1 MSTIDNLNFKL
12 ILDDKEFNE
21 QIKQAEENAKKLNMS
36 VSKYISLRDKMAA
49 SNAKQVVAEEKAAA
63 AKLKTAT
70 AQERLN
76 EASAKAAT
84 AQKKT
89 QIAEEQ
95 LSAAHSR
102 AAAAQERLNRLMER
116 GNRTISNQ
124 SRLLGEL
131 KNMATAAFSVYAA
144 KEVVTNLVRVSAEFE
159 AQRTALGAILGDVAQ
174 AQNLFSDIK
183 ELAVVSPFSVR
194 DLTAYTKQLSAF
206 SVPYEELFET
216 TKMLA
221 DVSAGLGVDMGRI
234 ILAYGQVRS
243 AAFLRGTEVR
253 QFTEAGIPILDRLA
267 EMFTE
272 IEGRAVSVGEVFD
285 KISFRQVPFEMVQ
298 QAFEDM
304 TSEGG
309 QFYNMQLVL
318 SETLQG
324 QLSNLRDAYEIMF
337 SEIGEKTD
345 GVLKKAVGFAR
356 SLAEN
361 YEEVGKTILQLISI
375 YGAYKV
381 AVAALNFADAV
392 RYQMTLARWAGETAV
407 AYKGLTQAIK
417 NTTIAQK
424 VLNLVAK
431 VNPYAA
437 VFSALALVVG
447 LVWRYHDS
455 LAGLSKM
462 QQSVKKST
470 EDLQESTDAEL
481 LKLEALYSRYELAKE
496 GTEEYK
502 EAKQAL
508 FSQYRTYISELE
520 AEGVAISNNT
530 ALYEALRKKI
540 IDTEREKA
548 RSAAFQDLE
557 ESYSGKIG
565 ELMSG
570 GGQYTFE
577 RLAKELEAS
586 ASEREALRA
595 LVLGQISMEE
605 LEAMEEYAS
614 LMDKINNGYVSLGP
628 GSSGPVKATEY
639 IDQLSGALANA
650 ADEYAQSTAELKEVF
665 DVLDKKSKSTAEDM
679 RAEWVKT
686 AQAILGTKESFRSIW
701 PDEESEYKGY
711 LDTLK
716 KRYAEILEQISLA
729 GNVQAGQLPILR
741 EELRMIGQIAR
752 AYDSGTGNTNIYD
765 YVTGVKDTASGSGLS
780 DADKA
785 RRDELRKQIE
795 DLLIL
800 KEAYDEL
807 AEAMIAAGK
816 TPVPED
822 ILAKLRETYGGSM
835 DESAFVDTEFL
846 ERALVLIEKIREYDA
861 DLADSFLQRLG
872 EDDWSKLVKYFE
884 DLAAAIDKAKKAQE
898 DFEKYMKSW
907 TSEAELSGEGPAFEI
922 SKIVSDYTKALEDAQ
937 SKMDEAYDK
946 LAERSAANSAA
957 GKGMPIWAFLS
968 DVEQIKGNYGND
980 VDNAQVEALSN
991 VREFAKDYVEAW
1003 GPLQKFDLSNWKDLT
1018 IRELNEILDI
1028 IENFDVSQ
1036 LPENILK
1043 QLNKIPGGV
1052 AAFIKWL
1059 KENFGEIKE
1068 KAENTKIEKLYEN
1081 YSKIA
1086 SGISELAGSVQ
1097 EFAEASGD
1105 DGLASAM
1112 EGLQSILSITDDVFS
1127 RLAQG
1132 DTAGAIIAAF
1142 TGIVQEC
1149 MEAATQAAKLEAAI
1163 ADAAAEA
1170 RILRMQM
1177 RLDEG
1182 VDTIFGEDELMRLR
1196 NARDVLDELRA
1207 SVANDRNYADS
1218 DISWKSGLFGWGRS
1232 SDSLRNIMNELGYD
1246 LYDEYGN
1253 LNADGLQA
1261 ILDTYEDLT
1270 SADREWIESAIS
1282 NSQMYEEAMLQI
1294 RDTLSGM
1301 FGQLA
1306 SDLTSGMID
1315 AWKTTGDVVNGIDGA
1330 FQNLGENIISYMLQS
1345 MLIENVLNKYQDRI
1359 NEIASAYGGGD
1370 IGREEMLNQTAALMQ
1385 GVRADVE
1392 AMADVSNALLEQGA
1406 ELGMIASDGE
1416 GSLGESI
1423 MSANLTEE
1431 TGSLIASYINAIRA
1445 DVSFSK
1451 SQRAQLIDMSG
1462 QILNSMMPTPKL
1474 DEYLQAIQAN
1484 TLNAANAARDILS
1497 ELRGVI
1503 TSEGGASAFRTY
1515 M

>member
-1 MSTIDNLNFKL
+1 MKSCSRK
-12 ILDDKEFNE
+12 
-21 QIKQAEENAKKLNMS
+21 
-36 VSKYISLRDKMAA
+36 
-49 SNAKQVVAEEKAAA
+49 
-63 AKLKTAT
+63 
-70 AQERLN
+70 
-76 EASAKAAT
+76 SA
-84 AQKKT
+84 
-89 QIAEEQ
+89 
-95 LSAAHSR
+95 R
-102 AAAAQERLNRLMER
+102 R
-116 GNRTISNQ
+116 
-124 SRLLGEL
+124 
-131 KNMATAAFSVYAA
+131 
-144 KEVVTNLVRVSAEFE
+144 
-159 AQRTALGAILGDVAQ
+159 
-174 AQNLFSDIK
+174 
-183 ELAVVSPFSVR
+183 P
-194 DLTAYTKQLSAF
+194 
-206 SVPYEELFET
+206 
-216 TKMLA
+216 
-221 DVSAGLGVDMGRI
+221 
-234 ILAYGQVRS
+234 
-243 AAFLRGTEVR
+243 TEC
-253 QFTEAGIPILDRLA
+253 
-267 EMFTE
+267 
-272 IEGRAVSVGEVFD
+272 
-285 KISFRQVPFEMVQ
+285 
-298 QAFEDM
+298 
-304 TSEGG
+304 
-309 QFYNMQLVL
+309 
-318 SETLQG
+318 
-324 QLSNLRDAYEIMF
+324 
-337 SEIGEKTD
+337 
-345 GVLKKAVGFAR
+345 
-356 SLAEN
+356 LAEN
-361 YEEVGKTILQLISI
+361 YEDVGKTILQLISI

-381 AVAALNFADAV
+381 AVAAVSALS
-392 RYQMTLARWAGETAV
+392 TLKNLTSLAKMAGSAKAGFVELV
-407 AYKGLTQAIK
+407 AAIK
-417 NTTIAQK
+417 STTAAQK
-424 VLNLVAK
+424 VLNLVAS

-437 VFSALALVVG
+437 IFSALALVVG

-462 QQSVKKST
+462 QQSV
-470 EDLQESTDAEL
+470 EESTDSLNQSLTEEMS
-481 LKLEALYSRYELAKE
+481 KLDVLFERYRLAKE
-496 GTEEYK
+496 GTSEYVQAK
-502 EAKQAL
+502 EGLRSAFRNEIAAL
-508 FSQYRTYISELE
+508 D
-520 AEGVAISNNT
+520 AEGVAMSNNIAYRDALISKIRQTTIEKQREAAMDSLRNAYQSEQTSVLEDVNKLADAIKASPVEAEIMRMFAQGFIGAIDDPTLNRKLQKTTLFRGHAET
-530 ALYEALRKKI
+530 ALNEYKDQL
-540 IDTEREKA
+540 
-548 RSAAFQDLE
+548 DLLDIE
-557 ESYSGKIG
+557 NA
-565 ELMSG
+565 
-570 GGQYTFE
+570 Q
-577 RLAKELEAS
+577 R
-586 ASEREALRA
+586 
-595 LVLGQISMEE
+595 MEE
-605 LEAMEEYAS
+605 LERFFDGLGRTFGETAEETATS
-614 LMDKINNGYVSLGP
+614 LMKLVHPIL
-628 GSSGPVKATEY
+628 K
-639 IDQLSGALANA
+639 
-650 ADEYAQSTAELKEVF
+650 DEDAY
-665 DVLDKKSKSTAEDM
+665 
-679 RAEWVKT
+679 
-686 AQAILGTKESFRSIW
+686 RSIW
-701 PDEESEYKGY
+701 PTETTDYWDY
-711 LDTLK
+711 IDTLK
-716 KRYAEILEQISLA
+716 KRYSEINDQIRLSGKLHSDQLPALEKEKGLIEQIAHALDVA
-729 GNVQAGQLPILR
+729 L
-741 EELRMIGQIAR
+741 
-752 AYDSGTGNTNIYD
+752 NTNIYD
-765 YVTGVKDTASGSGLS
+765 EITGVKTSGGSSLS

-807 AEAMIAAGK
+807 AEATMIAAGK

-1196 NARDVLDELRA
+1196 NARDVLDELRDL
-1207 SVANDRNYADS
+1207 VANDRNYADS
-1218 DISWKSGLFGWGRS
+1218 ADISWKSGLFGWGRS

-1282 NSQMYEEAMLQI
+1282 NSQMYEESMLQI

-1306 SDLTSGMID
+1306 SDLTSSMIE
-1315 AWKTTGDVVNGIDGA
+1315 AYKETGDVVNGIDDA
-1330 FQNLGENIISYMLQS
+1330 FKNLGENIAEYLLQS
-1345 MLIENVLNKYQDRI
+1345 MLVEDILKKYENEV
-1359 NEIASAYGGGD
+1359 NEIADAYGNND
-1370 IGREEMLNQTAALMQ
+1370 ISYQEMANLYGELAGELKK
-1385 GVRADVE
+1385 DVE
-1392 AMADVSNALLEQGA
+1392 NRSDAFNVLLSNIDEAFGGVFGDE
-1406 ELGMIASDGE
+1406 D

-1462 QILNSMMPTPKL
+1462 QILNSMIPAPKL